1 MKALPDNLDLVKSLA
16 LSACTYSAD
25 RRTLQSLNRSNGGVT
40 YFYDGMLVSKY
51 PLRRLPSDHKLDDLA
66 AADSVEAMLGYS
78 SHGHLN
84 FQGFLLY
91 AFGLIL
97 LI

>member
-1 MKALPDNLDLVKSLA
+1 M
-16 LSACTYSAD
+16 T
-25 RRTLQSLNRSNGGVT
+25 
-40 YFYDGMLVSKY
+40 
-51 PLRRLPSDHKLDDLA
+51 SDHKLEDLA

-91 AFGLIL
+91 AFGLIFL
-97 LI
+97 M